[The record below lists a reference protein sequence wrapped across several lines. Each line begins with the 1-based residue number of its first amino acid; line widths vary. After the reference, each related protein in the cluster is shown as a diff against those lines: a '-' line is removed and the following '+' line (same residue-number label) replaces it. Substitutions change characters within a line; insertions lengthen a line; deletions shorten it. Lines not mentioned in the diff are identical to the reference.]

1 MPSSIIDFRDCSHSD
16 LQKIFDVSFAL
27 EEGSLKTLPLENKTA
42 ALIFFEASTRTRVSF
57 EQACFREGIKPSLL
71 IGKASTSLEK
81 GETYL
86 DTILNVAAMGPDV
99 IVIRCG
105 YELNLHA
112 VAQRISQPL
121 LNAGWGVTSHP
132 TQALL
137 DLRTLL
143 KKGLKFSEI
152 KLLIVGDV
160 RHSRV
165 ASSHFELAEKMGYE
179 VAVCCPES
187 FAPQKDVKR
196 FSTLKEGMNWANA
209 IMVLRFQFE
218 RHVERHVQKSEQSEN
233 FNDFRI
239 GLKELTGWKNQ
250 GWLMHPGPVNY
261 GVELKLD
268 VDQYQKNLI
277 LKQVESGVWIR
288 RACLRMACLGQ
299 VGLQQMLGSK

>member
-1 MPSSIIDFRDCSHSD
+1 MPNSLIDFRDWSKSD

-27 EEGSLKTLPLENKTA
+27 EKDPKKSSPLANKTA

-57 EQACFREGIKPSLL
+57 EQACFREGISSSLL
-71 IGKASTSLEK
+71 VGKASTSLEK

-86 DTILNVAAMGPDV
+86 DTVLNVAAMGPDV
-99 IVIRCG
+99 LVLRCG
-105 YELNLHA
+105 YELNLHT
-112 VAQRISQPL
+112 VAQKISKPI

-137 DLRTLL
+137 DIRTLL
-143 KKGLKFSEI
+143 KQGLQYSDI

-165 ASSHFELAEKMGYE
+165 ASSHFELAAKMGYE
-179 VAVCCPES
+179 VAVCCPENFS
-187 FAPQKDVKR
+187 PQKKVNR
-196 FSTLKEGMNWANA
+196 YCTLQEGLDWANA
-209 IMVLRFQFE
+209 VMVLRNQLE
-218 RHVERHVQKSEQSEN
+218 RHVNKPQQSEN
-233 FNDFRI
+233 LHDFKI
-239 GLKELTGWKNQ
+239 GLKELKDWKNQ

-277 LKQVESGVWIR
+277 LSQVESGVWIR
-288 RACLRMACLGQ
+288 RACLHQ
-299 VGLQQMLGSK
+299 VLEQK

>member
-1 MPSSIIDFRDCSHSD
+1 MPSSLIDFRDWSQSD

-27 EEGSLKTLPLENKTA
+27 EKDSSKALPLGEKTA

-57 EQACFREGIKPSLL
+57 EQACFREGIRPSLM

-99 IVIRCG
+99 LVVRCG
-105 YELNLHA
+105 YELNLHT
-112 VAQRISQPL
+112 VAQKISRPI

-137 DLRTLL
+137 DIRTLL
-143 KKGLKFSEI
+143 KQGLKYSEM

-179 VAVCCPES
+179 IAVCCPES
-187 FAPQKDVKR
+187 FAPQKNVKR
-196 FSTLKEGMNWANA
+196 FSTLQEGMEWANS

-218 RHVERHVQKSEQSEN
+218 RHVQKADRAEN
-233 FNDFRI
+233 FEDFRI
-239 GLKELTGWKNQ
+239 GLKELRAWKNQ

-268 VDQYQKNLI
+268 VEQYQNNLI

-288 RACLRMACLGQ
+288 RACLHQ
-299 VGLQQMLGSK
+299 VLGSK

>member
-1 MPSSIIDFRDCSHSD
+1 MPSSLIDFRDWSQSD

-27 EEGSLKTLPLENKTA
+27 EKDAKKSSSLTDKTA

-57 EQACFREGIKPSLL
+57 EQACFREGIRPSLMT
-71 IGKASTSLEK
+71 GKASTSLEK
-81 GETYL
+81 GESHL
-86 DTILNVAAMGPDV
+86 DTVLNVAAMGPDV
-99 IVIRCG
+99 LIIRCG
-105 YELNLHA
+105 YELNLHT
-112 VAQRISQPL
+112 VAKKTSKPV

-137 DLRTLL
+137 DIRTLL
-143 KKGLKFSEI
+143 SQGLRYSQI

-179 VAVCCPES
+179 VAVCCPENFS
-187 FAPQKDVKR
+187 PQKKVKS
-196 FSTLKEGMNWANA
+196 FNDLKEGLGWANA
-209 IMVLRFQFE
+209 VMLLRFQFE
-218 RHVERHVQKSEQSEN
+218 RHAHKAEAGEN
-233 FNDFRI
+233 LADFSI
-239 GLKELTGWKNQ
+239 GLKELKQWKNQ

-288 RACLRMACLGQ
+288 RACLHQVLGQ
-299 VGLQQMLGSK
+299 V

>member
-1 MPSSIIDFRDCSHSD
+1 MPNSIIDFRDWSQSD

-27 EEGSLKTLPLENKTA
+27 EKDLKTPASLENKTA

-57 EQACFREGIKPSLL
+57 EQACFREGIRPSLL
-71 IGKASTSLEK
+71 TGRASTSLEK

-86 DTILNVAAMGPDV
+86 DTVLNVAAMGPDV
-99 IVIRCG
+99 IVLRCG
-105 YELNLHA
+105 YELNLHS
-112 VAQRISQPL
+112 VAKRISQPI

-137 DLRTLL
+137 DIRTLL
-143 KKGLKFSEI
+143 KQGLRYSQI

-187 FAPQKDVKR
+187 FSPQKKVKR
-196 FSTLKEGMNWANA
+196 FHILQEGLNWANA
-209 IMVLRFQFE
+209 VMVLRFQFE
-218 RHVERHVQKSEQSEN
+218 RHAQKEAQGEN
-233 FNDFRI
+233 LSDFKI
-239 GLKELTGWKNQ
+239 GLKELKTWKNQ

-268 VDQYQKNLI
+268 VEQYQNNLI

-288 RACLRMACLGQ
+288 RACLHQVLG
-299 VGLQQMLGSK
+299 KT